1 MDTPFSKIN
10 YPEVAK
16 AAESEISQSKNSR
29 ARRSTYNDKVAN
41 RKDDVKISS
50 RPVTSKPKIP
60 SFNPKSKID
69 KNDIISQD
77 IEANEL
83 LLNHNQPISN
93 DENIGQEALNRL
105 LKAKLQ
111 VLQVDFEKLV
121 KLHQTKETVIR
132 SVEERLK
139 LSDEEKNKA
148 LKNFQTSQTQL
159 DKLKKEFLNLKQTN
173 EDNESALRTLKKE
186 LDVTSKSQKQIENE
200 QNSKDIRLNRS
211 LEELEKQKKLTNAQ
225 LQKEKIKF
233 EELNLNYN
241 NLFKDFKKVEKKN
254 SDLLLI
260 FKKQQLLIEVL
271 RKQKVHIEAAKLLQ
285 FTEEEFL
292 KALNLPNY

>member
-1 MDTPFSKIN
+1 MHIEEAEHQNQFSISDELMQLEKEYLLKNKKLQKKSNQVVKEVEALVKGGRAVMDTPFSKIN

-16 AAESEISQSKNSR
+16 AAES
-29 ARRSTYNDKVAN
+29 
-41 RKDDVKISS
+41 
-50 RPVTSKPKIP
+50 PMTSKPKIP

-148 LKNFQTSQTQL
+148 LKNFQTSQ
-159 DKLKKEFLNLKQTN
+159 
-173 EDNESALRTLKKE
+173 E